1 MILDKETILA
11 ITLKKYR
18 QDNGLT
24 QAELAEQL
32 DVSDKTISK
41 WENGETYPSKRNMM
55 RLANKLDISIETLL
69 IEDKGPTRDRYLS
82 LKYGLIAYVIIFFV
96 CMLML
101 SSKLTN
107 DISQMTVSQIVI
119 NILKIGIKANSY
131 SLPASGIIAL
141 VFYLYIFPK
150 QRKDD

>member
-55 RLANKLDISIETLL
+55 RLSDQLGVSIESLL
-69 IEDKGPTRDRYLS
+69 IESSQKESRGLRVGNYTIDYIYL
-82 LKYGLIAYVIIFFV
+82 IVMVPFIIMAIQTQNYVFFSSVIVLFIIGA
-96 CMLML
+96 
-101 SSKLTN
+101 KR
-107 DISQMTVSQIVI
+107 Q
-119 NILKIGIKANSY
+119 
-131 SLPASGIIAL
+131 
-141 VFYLYIFPK
+141 
-150 QRKDD
+150 

>member
-1 MILDKETILA
+1 MDKETILA

-55 RLANKLDISIETLL
+55 RLSDQLGVSIESLL
-69 IEDKGPTRDRYLS
+69 IESSQKESRGLRVGNYTIDYIYL
-82 LKYGLIAYVIIFFV
+82 IVMVPFIIMAIQTQNYVFFSSVIVLFIIGA
-96 CMLML
+96 
-101 SSKLTN
+101 KR
-107 DISQMTVSQIVI
+107 Q
-119 NILKIGIKANSY
+119 
-131 SLPASGIIAL
+131 
-141 VFYLYIFPK
+141 
-150 QRKDD
+150 

>member
-1 MILDKETILA
+1 MDKETILA

-55 RLANKLDISIETLL
+55 RLSDQLGVSIESLL
-69 IEDKGPTRDRYLS
+69 IESSQKESRGLRVGNYTIDYIYL
-82 LKYGLIAYVIIFFV
+82 IVMVPFIIMAIRTQNYVFFSSVIVLFIIGA
-96 CMLML
+96 
-101 SSKLTN
+101 KR
-107 DISQMTVSQIVI
+107 Q
-119 NILKIGIKANSY
+119 
-131 SLPASGIIAL
+131 
-141 VFYLYIFPK
+141 
-150 QRKDD
+150 

>member
-55 RLANKLDISIETLL
+55 RLSDQLGVSIESLL
-69 IEDKGPTRDRYLS
+69 IESSQKESRGLRVGNYTIDYIYLIVMVPFIIMAI
-82 LKYGLIAYVIIFFV
+82 KTQNYVFFSSVIVLFIIGA
-96 CMLML
+96 
-101 SSKLTN
+101 KR
-107 DISQMTVSQIVI
+107 Q
-119 NILKIGIKANSY
+119 
-131 SLPASGIIAL
+131 
-141 VFYLYIFPK
+141 
-150 QRKDD
+150 

>member
-55 RLANKLDISIETLL
+55 RISEQLGVSVESLL
-69 IEDKGPTRDRYLS
+69 IESSQKESRGLRVGNYTIDYIYL
-82 LKYGLIAYVIIFFV
+82 IVMVPFIIMAIQTQNYVFFSSVIVLFIIGA
-96 CMLML
+96 
-101 SSKLTN
+101 KR
-107 DISQMTVSQIVI
+107 Q
-119 NILKIGIKANSY
+119 
-131 SLPASGIIAL
+131 
-141 VFYLYIFPK
+141 
-150 QRKDD
+150 

>member
-55 RLANKLDISIETLL
+55 RLSDQLGVSIESLL
-69 IEDKGPTRDRYLS
+69 IESSQKESRGLRVGNYTIDYIYLIVMVPFIIMAI
-82 LKYGLIAYVIIFFV
+82 KTQNYVFFSSVIVLFIIGA
-96 CMLML
+96 
-101 SSKLTN
+101 K
-107 DISQMTVSQIVI
+107 
-119 NILKIGIKANSY
+119 
-131 SLPASGIIAL
+131 
-141 VFYLYIFPK
+141 K
-150 QRKDD
+150 Q

>member
-41 WENGETYPSKRNMM
+41 WENG
-55 RLANKLDISIETLL
+55 
-69 IEDKGPTRDRYLS
+69 
-82 LKYGLIAYVIIFFV
+82 
-96 CMLML
+96 
-101 SSKLTN
+101 
-107 DISQMTVSQIVI
+107 
-119 NILKIGIKANSY
+119 
-131 SLPASGIIAL
+131 
-141 VFYLYIFPK
+141 
-150 QRKDD
+150 

>member
-18 QDNGLT
+18 QNNGLT

-55 RLANKLDISIETLL
+55 RISDQLGVSIESLL
-69 IEDKGPTRDRYLS
+69 IESLQKESRGLRVGNYTIDYIYL
-82 LKYGLIAYVIIFFV
+82 IVMVPFIIMAIQTQNYVFFSSVIVLFIIGA
-96 CMLML
+96 
-101 SSKLTN
+101 KR
-107 DISQMTVSQIVI
+107 Q
-119 NILKIGIKANSY
+119 
-131 SLPASGIIAL
+131 
-141 VFYLYIFPK
+141 
-150 QRKDD
+150 

>member
-18 QDNGLT
+18 QDQGLT

-55 RLANKLDISIETLL
+55 RLSDQLGVSIESLL
-69 IEDKGPTRDRYLS
+69 IESSQKESRGLRVGNYTIDYIYL
-82 LKYGLIAYVIIFFV
+82 IVMVPFIIMAIQTQNYVFFSSVIVLFIIGA
-96 CMLML
+96 
-101 SSKLTN
+101 KR
-107 DISQMTVSQIVI
+107 Q
-119 NILKIGIKANSY
+119 
-131 SLPASGIIAL
+131 
-141 VFYLYIFPK
+141 
-150 QRKDD
+150 